1 MAQHTPENNPNGNN
15 QRHPERSGPYHVRP
29 PIMTV
34 RVEDTMD
41 IMIVRD
47 TARRA
52 ASLLGFSPAHRAQ
65 LSSAA
70 ATLAELVLKT
80 GDPHTIHLNGVVDSK
95 RNGLQISSET
105 PWLAGVSQNNVL
117 VALRSKLGDLVDEI
131 LLIGEDKTPTIIM
144 VMWLNEVRSGNVI
157 P

>member
-1 MAQHTPENNPNGNN
+1 MAETI
-15 QRHPERSGPYHVRP
+15 GPYNMRP

-34 RVEDTMD
+34 KVEDTLD

-52 ASLLGFSPAHRAQ
+52 ASLLGFSPAYRAQ

-80 GDPHTIHLNGVVDSK
+80 GEAHTIHLNGVLDGINV
-95 RNGLQISSET
+95 GLQISSET
-105 PWLAGVSQNNVL
+105 PWLAGVSANNVL

-131 LLIGEDKTPTIIM
+131 ILQGEDPPTIIM
-144 VMWLNEVRSGNVI
+144 VMWLSNQGI
-157 P
+157 G

>member
-1 MAQHTPENNPNGNN
+1 
-15 QRHPERSGPYHVRP
+15 
-29 PIMTV
+29 
-34 RVEDTMD
+34 MD

-52 ASLLGFSPAHRAQ
+52 ASLLGFSPAYRAQ

-80 GDPHTIHLNGVVDSK
+80 GEAHTIHLNGILDGINV
-95 RNGLQISSET
+95 GLQISSET
-105 PWLAGVSQNNVL
+105 PWLAGVSANNVL

-131 LLIGEDKTPTIIM
+131 LLQGEDPPTIIM
-144 VMWLNEVRSGNVI
+144 VMWLSSQERG
-157 P
+157 

>member
-1 MAQHTPENNPNGNN
+1 MTDTK
-15 QRHPERSGPYHVRP
+15 SPYNLRP

-34 RVEDTMD
+34 KVEDSMD

-52 ASLLGFSPAHRAQ
+52 ASLLGFTPAQRAQ
-65 LSSAA
+65 IATAA

-80 GDPHTIHLNGVVDSK
+80 GEAHTIHLNGVINGLK
-95 RNGLQISSET
+95 TGLQISSET
-105 PWLAGVSQNNVL
+105 PWLAGVSANNVL

-131 LLIGEDKTPTIIM
+131 LLEGNEAPTILMI
-144 VMWLNEVRSGNVI
+144 MWLTE
-157 P
+157 

>member
-1 MAQHTPENNPNGNN
+1 MTDI
-15 QRHPERSGPYHVRP
+15 RGPYNTRP

-34 RVEDTMD
+34 KVEDSMD

-52 ASLLGFSPAHRAQ
+52 SSLLGFAPAHRAQ

-80 GDPHTIHLNGVVDSK
+80 GEAHTIHLNGVIDNN
-95 RNGLQISSET
+95 RTGLQISSET
-105 PWLAGVSQNNVL
+105 PWLAGVSANNVL
-117 VALRSKLGDLVDEI
+117 VALRSKLGDLVDDII
-131 LLIGEDKTPTIIM
+131 LEGKDTPLIIM
-144 VMWLNEVRSGNVI
+144 VMWLNEAQSREAFDEE
-157 P
+157 